1 MSDSVMYAVIYIS
14 LGLLALYVVSFGVM
28 VLIKARQVAVLRRAT
43 VVVPVF
49 ERPAQATAQ
58 QWAPGKNRILSYSP
72 TGLAFLVRA
81 RHLSEIIG
89 GAGYYFPFDVQR
101 LATDLFLVWDGEKPD
116 PHAVDWKGLKGKYA
130 FVPCLETEA
139 DGGEFPFVQEVQ

>member
-14 LGLLALYVVSFGVM
+14 LGLLAMYVVSFAVVILVKMRQAAILRRMVM
-28 VLIKARQVAVLRRAT
+28 V
-43 VVVPVF
+43 VPAF
-49 ERPAQATAQ
+49 ERPVQPKVERWT
-58 QWAPGKNRILSYSP
+58 PGSNRILSYSP

-81 RHLSEIIG
+81 SHLFEIIG

-116 PHAVDWKGLKGKYA
+116 PHAVDWKGLKGTYA